1 MLEASELRRL
11 SYLQAMGVE
20 TYVSRENLP
29 GALASR
35 RLRILSE
42 NASSTQVEPAAQ
54 GAPPMPVLEGSKKRP
69 QADYSAP
76 AAPAAAQSPASME
89 PFSIAAIVAGG
100 WLWLEELPQVA
111 LAQEQLQ
118 LIGAIARALRLPGEA
133 PAVAQFDWPM
143 HTNAQ
148 FDHGPEAARSGL
160 LGFVQ
165 RQLTDSEISTVVFL
179 GERSRRRM
187 PEEVAGAERLIHT
200 VSTRQMLGDPLLK
213 RQVWQDLKP
222 HAGSR

>member
-20 TYVSRENLP
+20 SYVSKENLP

-35 RLRILSE
+35 RLGI
-42 NASSTQVEPAAQ
+42 ASKPPQVARVEATVDLLPPLPDPGLARQREEPVAQ
-54 GAPPMPVLEGSKKRP
+54 
-69 QADYSAP
+69 
-76 AAPAAAQSPASME
+76 AAAGPTVVASAAAIE
-89 PFSIAAIVAGG
+89 PFSIAAIIAGG

-118 LIGAIARALRLPGEA
+118 LVSAMTRALRLPEQA

-165 RQLTDSEISTVVFL
+165 RQLTDFEISTVVLL
-179 GERSRRRM
+179 GERCQRRM
-187 PEEVAGAERLIHT
+187 PEDVAGADRLIST
-200 VSTRQMLGDPLLK
+200 VSTRQMLGEPLLK